1 MTTSRPAPPST
12 VGTIPLVGVFDR
24 VGSEYEQVVFG
35 HDPETGLRTII
46 AIYSTAR
53 GPALGGT
60 RMWPYPTEEDAL
72 ADALR
77 LGKAMAYKAAC
88 ANLPL
93 GGGKAVIIGDSRRD
107 KSEALL
113 RAYGRQV
120 ERLGGAYIT
129 TADVGTTVAD
139 LDVIAQS
146 TRFVT
151 GTSAGSGDPS
161 PVTANGVW
169 HGLRAVA
176 EAALGQASLEGRHV
190 VVQGVGKV
198 GSGVA
203 RALRQEGAHVT
214 VADINADA
222 ARALAE
228 EIGADVV
235 AAADVKAVPCDVFSP
250 CALGPVVTDDSLS
263 VFKCL
268 AIAGAANNQLERPD
282 LARALADAGILYA
295 PDYVINAG
303 GLINVEDELHGYDS
317 ARAHAKAEAIAGT
330 LRDIFRTAAAEGVTP
345 SEAADRLAESR
356 ITAAR

>member
-1 MTTSRPAPPST
+1 MA
-12 VGTIPLVGVFDR
+12 VFDR
-24 VGSEYEQVVFG
+24 LGPEYEQIVFG
-35 HDPETGLRTII
+35 HDAETGLRTII

-60 RMWPYPTEEDAL
+60 RMWKYANEDEAL

-88 ANLPL
+88 ADLPL
-93 GGGKAVIIGDSRRD
+93 GGGKAVIIGDARKD
-107 KSEALL
+107 KTDDLM

-120 ERLGGAYIT
+120 EQLGGRYIT
-129 TADVGTTVAD
+129 TADVGTTVKD
-139 LDVIAQS
+139 LDVIAET

-151 GTSAGSGDPS
+151 GTSGGSGDPS
-161 PVTANGVW
+161 PVTAHGVW

-176 EAALGQASLEGRHV
+176 ETAFGESGLSGKHV

-203 RALRQEGAHVT
+203 RRLRDEGARVT
-214 VADINADA
+214 VADIDAEA
-222 ARALAE
+222 ARALAD

-235 AAADVKAVPCDVFSP
+235 DAAEAMEVPCDVFSP
-250 CALGPVVTDDSLS
+250 CALGPIVTDKTVDS
-263 VFKCL
+263 FKCR
-268 AIAGAANNQLERPD
+268 AIAGAANNQLEQPS

-303 GLINVEDELHGYDS
+303 GLINVEDELHGYNA
-317 ARAHAKAEAIAGT
+317 ARAHRKAESIADT
-330 LRDIFRTAAAEGVTP
+330 LRQIFRLAEDRGILP
-345 SEAADRLAESR
+345 AEAADMVAEER
-356 ITAAR
+356 IREPRR

>member
-1 MTTSRPAPPST
+1 MA
-12 VGTIPLVGVFDR
+12 VFDR
-24 VGSEYEQVVFG
+24 LGSEYEQIVFG
-35 HDPETGLRTII
+35 HDPESGLRTII

-60 RMWPYPTEEDAL
+60 RMWAYPNEDEAL

-88 ANLPL
+88 ADLAL
-93 GGGKAVIIGDSRRD
+93 GGGKAVIIGDARKD
-107 KSEALL
+107 KTADLM

-120 ERLGGAYIT
+120 EQLGGRYIT
-129 TADVGTTVAD
+129 TADVGTTVKD
-139 LDVIAQS
+139 LDVIAET

-151 GTSAGSGDPS
+151 GTSGGSGDPS
-161 PVTANGVW
+161 PVTAHGVW

-176 EAALGQASLEGRHV
+176 ESAFGEAGLAGRHV

-203 RALRQEGAHVT
+203 RRLRDEGARVT
-214 VADINADA
+214 LADIDADA
-222 ARALAE
+222 ARTLAD

-235 AAADVKAVPCDVFSP
+235 DAAEALKVPCDVLSP
-250 CALGPVVTDDSLS
+250 CALGPVVTDKTIGT
-263 VFKCL
+263 FTCR
-268 AIAGAANNQLERPD
+268 AIAGAANNQLEQPS
-282 LARALADAGILYA
+282 LARVLAEAGILYA

-303 GLINVEDELHGYDS
+303 GLINVEDELHGYDA
-317 ARAHAKAEAIAGT
+317 ARAHRKAESIANT
-330 LRDIFRTAAAEGVTP
+330 LREIFRAADVEGITP

-356 ITAAR
+356 IAAAR